1 MPIKWG
7 KDVGKTG
14 KVCKFVE
21 VTVCV
26 KGTRAHRRLSGDD
39 ATQKNAEALEKQLKQ
54 ELFDSVVLGKK
65 APVPLLVAV
74 DRYVQEFV
82 YGKVTG
88 KPLKSAGHIADL
100 VVRLTPWLKGKTITD
115 IVEVSRILTSDLLGR
130 GLTPSTINSH
140 LSPLRRTASL
150 SFTRWD
156 YLDVDIARKIAWV
169 PGKTAKQVR
178 LSIDEVWALIDVIE
192 DQETKDFVLVSVLT
206 GMRHEEMERLL
217 AEDRIVGPS
226 QAQRILE
233 GYKVDFDEGVIIIP
247 DQKNGDAQWHP
258 LVSQAFEPIKR
269 SFPLQYSR
277 SMRDKLVRAALDK
290 IGRRDCTLHTL
301 RKSTGS
307 ILLDLGVDLHVIQKI
322 LRHKTIEVT
331 AQSYAFMN
339 MGTKRGALE
348 RLETALQRS
357 PNR

>member
-1 MPIKWG
+1 MPIKFG
-7 KDVGKTG
+7 KEVGKTG
-14 KVCKFVE
+14 KVNKFVE

-54 ELFDSVVLGKK
+54 ELFDEVVLGKK
-65 APVPLLVAV
+65 PPVPLMVAV

-100 VVRLTPWLKGKTITD
+100 VVRLTPWLRGKTIAD
-115 IVEVSRILTSDLLGR
+115 IVEVSRKLTRDLIAR

-150 SFTRWD
+150 SFTHWD
-156 YLDVDIARKIAWV
+156 YLDSDIARKIAWV
-169 PGKTAKQVR
+169 PGKNAKQVS
-178 LSIDEVWALIDVIE
+178 LSIKEVWALVDEIE

-206 GMRHEEMERLL
+206 GFRHQECEQIL
-217 AEDRIVGPS
+217 AEDRIVGPT
-226 QAQRILE
+226 QAQRVLR

-258 LVSQAFEPIKR
+258 LVKQAVEPIKR

-277 SMRDKLVRAALDK
+277 SSRDKFLRAALDK
-290 IGRRDCTLHTL
+290 IDRPDCTLHTL

-307 ILLDLGVDLHVIQKI
+307 ILLDLGVPLHVIQQI

-331 AQSYAFMN
+331 VQSYAFMN
-339 MGTKRGALE
+339 VKTKRSAMETLE
-348 RLETALQRS
+348 SALQRTN
-357 PNR
+357 P